1 MVRVAFASACIAWV
15 GFTGAAVATTISV
28 DAAGNP
34 WEVFHYRGSSGPNS
48 VGFAR
53 SDSLIF
59 GAVNVVP
66 NGKGEDNGTVVSPNF
81 TTGTARQ
88 NGTEVDLNFFPNNIT
103 PNEFANGVAYDP
115 TLTGAWEFTFTNGT
129 DQLVVHTPEVGATQ
143 VIDRITNVR
152 ITGGADTTTPSFAWD
167 LVPGVDA
174 YKISIYDLT
183 QRNPQG
189 FANRIFVSDPDDG
202 NSTFTIPDGV
212 LDPEGLYAIEFQTS
226 LLRNSGTNPSGSS
239 QAGAAISIN
248 RTFFDFTLVDLP
260 VEGDL
265 FLPEVDYATGTP
277 RFNFDN
283 PVLANQIQY
292 YDPLVAVGY
301 DYLIGE
307 GNPNFSSFILPM
319 IGDGLFELWT
329 FDDVISDY
337 LFENF
342 VAAQSLYTFGERG
355 VDRFRILG
363 IETSA
368 GLNPNDPTAFVTGLS
383 FVSDGRFSG
392 SMIPIT
398 QEIAAVPLPASLSL
412 LVGACA
418 MLGVGRGLVRL
429 RSA

>member
-1 MVRVAFASACIAWV
+1 MVKVAFTFACIAVV
-15 GFTGAAVATTISV
+15 GLAGASGATTISV
-28 DAAGNP
+28 DSGGDP

-48 VGFAR
+48 VGYAR
-53 SDSLIF
+53 SDSLFF

-66 NGKGEDNGTVVSPNF
+66 NGKGEDNGTVVSGTV

-88 NGTEVDLNFFPNNIT
+88 NGTELGLDFISSTINPNQ
-103 PNEFANGVAYDP
+103 FAGGVPYDP
-115 TLTGAWEFTFTNGT
+115 SLTGEWELTFTNGS
-129 DQLVVHTPEVGATQ
+129 DQLVVNTPAVGATPP
-143 VIDRITNVR
+143 IDRVTNVR

-174 YKISIYDLT
+174 YKISVYDLT
-183 QRNPQG
+183 KRDADG
-189 FANRIFVSDPDDG
+189 FADRIFVSDPDDG
-202 NSTFTIPDGV
+202 NGTFTIPSGV
-212 LDPEGLYAIEFQTS
+212 LEPDGLYTIEFRTT
-226 LLRNSGTNPSGSS
+226 LLRQSGTNPSGSS

-260 VEGDL
+260 MEGDL

-337 LFENF
+337 LFESF
-342 VAAQSLYTFGERG
+342 VAAQSLYTFGEMG

-363 IETSA
+363 IEVSA
-368 GLNPNDPTAFVTGLS
+368 ALNPNDPTAFVTGLS
-383 FVSDGRFSG
+383 FVSDGRFTG

-418 MLGVGRGLVRL
+418 MLGVGRGLVRF